1 MAYIAN
7 KPVRFDKD
15 YSIGEIVPD
24 EVIDPKMKKR
34 LIDWGKIIQVKLPIN
49 KEESEESAE
58 LPANKEES
66 EENIQ
71 ISDITIENKS
81 KKKNAAKKG

>member
-15 YSIGEIVPD
+15 YSIGDIIPD
-24 EVIDPKMKKR
+24 EVIDLKMKKR
-34 LIDWGKIIQVKLPIN
+34 LIDWGKIIQVKSPIN
-49 KEESEESAE
+49 KEESEEGAE
-58 LPANKEES
+58 LPVDKEEP

-71 ISDITIENKS
+71 ISDIPAEGKN
-81 KKKNAAKKG
+81 KKKNIAKKG